1 VRLWPVIFLLALV
14 TRLPGLTDRL
24 YSNDEATYSALAA
37 RLNAG
42 GSMYADAV
50 DHKPPGIVS
59 AYAVIFRLAGTYK
72 IAAVRIALIVIVALT
87 GIAVGE
93 LAALLARDPR
103 ARIAGVLYVLASA
116 TGFPDNVQAANT
128 ELVLNLPLTIAACA
142 AAAAGSMEGAGG
154 AFVVATAAGM
164 LTGVAALFKYQA
176 AIAGVAWLWTAFS
189 ARRRPRMA
197 SAIVAGLALGFGAVV
212 VLVLW
217 HYAAANH
224 LDAFL
229 FWGWRYNFS
238 YIASMPLSRQL
249 GRAVVRT
256 SAIALWWAPV
266 VVLAARRRR
275 VDLALVWLMTM
286 TVAVCAGGRFFGNYY
301 LMLLPALSVLAGS
314 VRVPR
319 RFVAAAGAL
328 AAVSVIAAV
337 FWFSLRPALRL
348 EDDRYRD
355 VGAWVRDHSAE
366 RDRVFVWG
374 DSAQVYVYAHRVMGT
389 RFAFVNYHTGK
400 IWGTGADE
408 SGAAARPDLV
418 VPRAWDE
425 LQQDFQRAPPAYVV
439 DAAAGRLHGFDG
451 DAVGMYPVISR
462 IVSADYRLA
471 ASVDG
476 VPIYHRVSVR
486 DQPSLAIYFID
497 VEGGQ
502 ATLIVA
508 PNGQSLLVDAG
519 YGDLGGRDPKR
530 IVDAAKDAG
539 VTKIDYLLIS
549 HFHGDHIGGVP
560 ELASLMPIGTFVD
573 YGQPSGTD
581 VNAMAPF
588 RTYESVRTRG
598 KHLVPKPGDHVPL
611 ASVDVQI
618 VSAAGELISKP
629 LSGAGEANAACA
641 SFVQRAQDTSEN
653 ARSLGFKLTFGKFS
667 FLDLGD
673 LSWNPLGRLV
683 CPTDL
688 LGPTDLFLVPHH
700 ANDDAAV
707 PAMLAALKP
716 RAIVSN
722 NGPTKGGTP
731 AAFAVVHHLRD
742 TDVWQLHKSANA
754 GSVNSDNA
762 LLANVDEGQSSY
774 WIKVTAREDGSFTVT
789 NARTKTTRSYGVK

>member
-1 VRLWPVIFLLALV
+1 MRLWPIIFLLALV

-37 RLNAG
+37 RLNTG
-42 GSMYADAV
+42 GTMYADAV

-59 AYAVIFRLAGTYK
+59 AYAVIFRLAGAYE

-87 GIAVGE
+87 GIAAGE
-93 LAALLARDPR
+93 LAVLLAGDPR

-128 ELVLNLPLTIAACA
+128 ELVLNLPLTVAACA
-142 AAAAGSMEGAGG
+142 AAAAGSAENAGAAFVLAAAGG
-154 AFVVATAAGM
+154 V

-176 AIAGVAWLWTAFS
+176 AIAGVAWLWTAFA
-189 ARRRPRMA
+189 ARGRPRVA
-197 SAIVAGLALGFGAVV
+197 SAIVGGLALGFGLIV
-212 VLVLW
+212 VLVLR

-249 GRAVVRT
+249 ARAVVRT
-256 SAIALWWAPV
+256 GAIALWWAPV

-275 VDLALVWLMTM
+275 VDLALVWFVAM

-301 LMLLPALSVLAGS
+301 LMLLPPLSVLAGS
-314 VRVPR
+314 VLVPR
-319 RFVAAAGAL
+319 RFIAAAGTL
-328 AAVSVIAAV
+328 AAVSVIAAT
-337 FWFSLRPALRL
+337 FWFTLRPALRL

-355 VGAWVRDHSAE
+355 VGAWLRDHSAE

-374 DSAQVYVYAHRVMGT
+374 DSAQVYVYSHRVMGT

-408 SGAAARPDLV
+408 ADAPAHPDLV

-425 LQQDFQRAPPAYVV
+425 LEEDFQRAPPAYLV

-451 DAVGMYPVISR
+451 DPLGRYPAMSR
-462 IVSADYRLA
+462 LVASDYRLA

-476 VPIYHRVSVR
+476 VPIYERGAAR
-486 DQPSLAIYFID
+486 ERPLAIYFID

-519 YGDLGGRDPKR
+519 YGDIGGRDPKR
-530 IVDAAKDAG
+530 IVDAATDAG
-539 VTKIDYLLIS
+539 VTKIDYMVIS
-549 HFHGDHIGGVP
+549 HFHGDHVGGVP
-560 ELASLMPIGTFVD
+560 ELARLLPITTFVD
-573 YGQPSGTD
+573 YGQPSGVD
-581 VNAMAPF
+581 MNAMPPF
-588 RTYESVRTRG
+588 RAYESVRNRAA
-598 KHLVPKPGDHVPL
+598 HLVPKPGDHVPL

-618 VSAAGELISKP
+618 VSAASHLISKP
-629 LSGAGEANAACA
+629 LAGGGTTNAACA
-641 SFVQRAQDTSEN
+641 SVARHADDTSEN
-653 ARSLGFKLTFGKFS
+653 ARSLGLRLTFGKFS

-673 LSWNPLGRLV
+673 LSWNPLVRLV

-688 LGPTDLFLVPHH
+688 LGPVGLFLVPHH
-700 ANDDAAV
+700 TNDDAAV

-731 AAFAVVHHLRD
+731 AALALVHHLRD
-742 TDVWQLHKSANA
+742 TDVWQLHKSTNA
-754 GSVNSDNA
+754 GSVNSDDA
-762 LLANVDEGQSSY
+762 LLANVDKGQSSY
-774 WIKVTAREDGSFTVT
+774 WIKVTALEDGSFTVT
-789 NARTKTTRSYGVK
+789 NARTKTTRSYRAK